1 MHPCLNKIIKI
12 YGGQIV
18 EKDIKYDD
26 LMNVSDKEI
35 KSLADIVRE
44 SIDRNKGSRIE
55 TVENLKE
62 EIGKYNRNEKADFSN
77 VNWGK
82 VVKDKG
88 FTEDMMTMFQVQ
100 AQLYYEDYIK
110 THNVSDEL
118 IRKMYYDFIGVFM
131 VEWLDEKRQREVF
144 PELFEN

>member
-1 MHPCLNKIIKI
+1 M
-12 YGGQIV
+12 

-26 LMNVSDKEI
+26 LMYVSDKDI
-35 KSLADIVRE
+35 KLLADIARKEVD
-44 SIDRNKGSRIE
+44 SNKGNRIE
-55 TVENLKE
+55 TVEDLKE

>member
-1 MHPCLNKIIKI
+1 M
-12 YGGQIV
+12 

-26 LMNVSDKEI
+26 LMEVSDREI

-44 SIDRNKGSRIE
+44 SIDKNKGNRIE
-55 TVENLKE
+55 TVEDLKE
-62 EIGKYNRNEKADFSN
+62 EIEKYNRNEKADFSN

-110 THNVSDEL
+110 SHNVSDEL

-131 VEWLDEKRQREVF
+131 VEWLDEKRQGEVF

>member
-1 MHPCLNKIIKI
+1 M
-12 YGGQIV
+12 

-26 LMNVSDKEI
+26 LMEVSDKDI

-44 SIDRNKGSRIE
+44 EVDSNKGNRIE
-55 TVENLKE
+55 TVEDLKE
-62 EIGKYNRNEKADFSN
+62 EIGKYNRDEKADFSN

>member
-1 MHPCLNKIIKI
+1 M
-12 YGGQIV
+12 

-26 LMNVSDKEI
+26 LMKVSDKKI
-35 KSLADIVRE
+35 KSLADMVRE
-44 SIDRNKGSRIE
+44 EIDKDKGNRIDSVDE
-55 TVENLKE
+55 LKK
-62 EIGKYNRNEKADFSN
+62 EIEKYNRNEVADFSN

-82 VVKDKG
+82 IVKDKD

-110 THNVSDEL
+110 SHNVSDEM

-131 VEWLDEKRQREVF
+131 LEWLPLKDRKRIFSEI
-144 PELFEN
+144 FEEE

>member
-1 MHPCLNKIIKI
+1 M
-12 YGGQIV
+12 

-26 LMNVSDKEI
+26 LMEVSDKDI
-35 KSLADIVRE
+35 KFLADMVRE
-44 SIDRNKGSRIE
+44 GIDKNKGSRID
-55 TVENLKE
+55 TVDELKK
-62 EIGKYNRNEKADFSN
+62 EIEKYNRNEKADFSN

>member
-1 MHPCLNKIIKI
+1 M
-12 YGGQIV
+12 

-26 LMNVSDKEI
+26 LMRVSDKDI

-44 SIDRNKGSRIE
+44 EVDSNKGNRVE
-55 TVENLKE
+55 TVEDLKE
-62 EIGKYNRNEKADFSN
+62 EIEKYNRNEKADFSN

-88 FTEDMMTMFQVQ
+88 FTEGMMTMFQVQ

-110 THNVSDEL
+110 THDVSDEL

>member
-1 MHPCLNKIIKI
+1 M
-12 YGGQIV
+12 
-18 EKDIKYDD
+18 EKDIKYDE
-26 LMNVSDKEI
+26 LTGAGSKEI

-44 SIDRNKGSRIE
+44 EVDSNKGNRIDTIDE
-55 TVENLKE
+55 LKK
-62 EIGKYNRNEKADFSN
+62 EIEKYNRNEKADFSN

-82 VVKDKG
+82 VVKDKD

-110 THNVSDEL
+110 THNVSDGL

>member
-1 MHPCLNKIIKI
+1 MHPCLSKIIKI

-18 EKDIKYDD
+18 EKDIKYDE
-26 LMNVSDKEI
+26 LTGAGSKEI

-55 TVENLKE
+55 TVEDLKE
-62 EIGKYNRNEKADFSN
+62 EIEKYNRNEKADFSN

-110 THNVSDEL
+110 THDVSDEL
-118 IRKMYYDFIGVFM
+118 VRKMYYDFIGVFM
-131 VEWLDEKRQREVF
+131 VEWLDEKRQGEVF

>member
-1 MHPCLNKIIKI
+1 M
-12 YGGQIV
+12 
-18 EKDIKYDD
+18 EKEVKYDD
-26 LMNVSDKEI
+26 LKEVGSKEI
-35 KSLADIVRE
+35 KSLADMVRE
-44 SIDRNKGSRIE
+44 EVDKDKGNRIE
-55 TVENLKE
+55 SVDELKR
-62 EIGKYNRNEKADFSN
+62 EIEKYNRNEVANFNN

-82 VVKDKG
+82 VVKDKD

-110 THNVSDEL
+110 SHNVSDEL

-131 VEWLDEKRQREVF
+131 VEWLDNKRQREVF

>member
-1 MHPCLNKIIKI
+1 M
-12 YGGQIV
+12 YV
-18 EKDIKYDD
+18 SDKDIKF
-26 LMNVSDKEI
+26 
-35 KSLADIVRE
+35 LADIARKEVD
-44 SIDRNKGSRIE
+44 SNKDNRVE
-55 TVENLKE
+55 TVEDLKE

-110 THNVSDEL
+110 SHNVSDEL

>member
-1 MHPCLNKIIKI
+1 M
-12 YGGQIV
+12 

-26 LMNVSDKEI
+26 LMEVSDKDI
-35 KSLADIVRE
+35 KFLADIVRE
-44 SIDRNKGSRIE
+44 GIDRNKGNRIE
-55 TVENLKE
+55 TVEGLKE
-62 EIGKYNRNEKADFSN
+62 EIEKYNRNEKADFSN

>member
-1 MHPCLNKIIKI
+1 M
-12 YGGQIV
+12 

-26 LMNVSDKEI
+26 LMEVSDKDI
-35 KSLADIVRE
+35 KFLADMVRE
-44 SIDRNKGSRIE
+44 EVDSNKGNRIE
-55 TVENLKE
+55 TVEDLKE
-62 EIGKYNRNEKADFSN
+62 EIEKYNRNEKADFSN
-77 VNWGK
+77 VNWGR

-110 THNVSDEL
+110 SHNVSDEL